1 MEQNSCLG
9 CCVNAHPKSE
19 TASRNREKRTGCPW
33 TKQRPQIFKKKLT
46 IEAAQKEE
54 KKVNVGKKMLG
65 L

>member
-1 MEQNSCLG
+1 VDKTTTPNFQ
-9 CCVNAHPKSE
+9 
-19 TASRNREKRTGCPW
+19 
-33 TKQRPQIFKKKLT
+33 KKKLT